1 VISSV
6 LKEART
12 AKNISQSEIAEMVGV
27 TKQTYLKWE
36 NGATEPKAS
45 QVVKLAE
52 ALSISETE
60 ICRGVLNTR
69 MSLKKFIIERSK
81 IDADTSLDI
90 LRTWEQLPDHN
101 RFLTILIDSDLS
113 EDDELIIDMNR

>member
-1 VISSV
+1 MISSV

-36 NGATEPKAS
+36 NGTTEPKAS

-52 ALSISETE
+52 ALGISETE

-101 RFLTILIDSDLS
+101 RFLISLTDGDLS

>member
-6 LKEART
+6 LKDARM
-12 AKNISQSEIAEMVGV
+12 ARNISQTEIAEMVGV

-36 NGATEPKAS
+36 NGVTEPKAS

-52 ALSISETE
+52 ALCVSETE
-60 ICRGVLNTR
+60 ICRGVLNTK

-101 RFLTILIDSDLS
+101 RFLMSLIDGDLS
-113 EDDELIIDMNR
+113 EEDELIIDVNR

>member
-101 RFLTILIDSDLS
+101 RFLTSLIDSDLS

>member
-1 VISSV
+1 MTRS
-6 LKEART
+6 
-12 AKNISQSEIAEMVGV
+12 ISQTEIAEMVGV

-36 NGATEPKAS
+36 NGVTEPKAS

-52 ALSISETE
+52 ALGVSETE
-60 ICRGVLNTR
+60 ICRGVLNTK

-81 IDADTSLDI
+81 IDADISLDI

-101 RFLTILIDSDLS
+101 RFLTSLIDGDLS
-113 EDDELIIDMNR
+113 EEEELIIDVHR

>member
-6 LKEART
+6 LKSARMT
-12 AKNISQSEIAEMVGV
+12 RSISQTEIAEMVGV

-36 NGATEPKAS
+36 NGVTEPKAS

-52 ALSISETE
+52 ALGVSETE
-60 ICRGVLNTR
+60 ICRGVLNTK

-81 IDADTSLDI
+81 IDADISLDI

-101 RFLTILIDSDLS
+101 RFLTSLIDGDLS
-113 EDDELIIDMNR
+113 EEEELIIDVHR